1 MESLLQ
7 VLTHTF
13 QSHINSNNMKKKFLL
28 VVLPIITLIVSCK
41 KNECHECHYETSQGT
56 KVELGK
62 YCGKDLE
69 NIEKN
74 GISNS
79 DGTFEV
85 HCHEH

>member
-1 MESLLQ
+1 MKQKIGILGFSI
-7 VLTHTF
+7 LTIL
-13 QSHINSNNMKKKFLL
+13 SA
-28 VVLPIITLIVSCK
+28 CK
-41 KNECHECHYETSQGT
+41 KNECHECHYENAQNEEI
-56 KVELGK
+56 ELGT

-79 DGTFEV
+79 EGTFEV